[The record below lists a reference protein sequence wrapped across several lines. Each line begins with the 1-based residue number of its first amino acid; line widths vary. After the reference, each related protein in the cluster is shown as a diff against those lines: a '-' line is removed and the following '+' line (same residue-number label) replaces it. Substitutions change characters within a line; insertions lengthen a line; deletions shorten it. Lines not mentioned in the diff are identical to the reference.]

1 MVYIYIYIDK
11 NKKLIKKNKI
21 IKIFDFEVIR
31 WRYKKINIEF
41 L

>member
-1 MVYIYIYIDK
+1 MIYIYIDK

-21 IKIFDFEVIR
+21 IKIFDFEVMA
-31 WRYKKINIEF
+31 